1 MNTIDK
7 AKKDLTT
14 KGYLDVP
21 VDPSLDLVAEI
32 KRLKQEKNAVLLA
45 HYYQTKDIQDIAD
58 YLGDSLY
65 LAQQAARTEADIIVF
80 AGVHFMAETAKII
93 NPGKKVLLPDLL
105 AGCSLAES
113 CPAGR
118 FANFKSQHPDAVV
131 VSYINTSA
139 DIKALTDI
147 VCTSSNAKKVIDS
160 IPPEKQIIFAPDR
173 NLGNYL
179 QLQTGRDML
188 IWDGACTVHEAFS
201 LEKIESLMEN
211 YPDAKLIA
219 HPESRPVLLSRAD
232 FVGSTSALLRYVRE
246 DDNKE
251 YIVATEVGILHE
263 MEKQA
268 PSKKFIPAPAETS
281 ECACSE
287 CEYMKRN
294 TMEKLYLC
302 LKYELPEIIVDEEIA
317 RKALLPIERMLNL
330 S

>member
-1 MNTIDK
+1 MNTIEK
-7 AKKDLTT
+7 AKKELAA
-14 KGYLDVP
+14 KGFLDIP
-21 VDPSLDLVAEI
+21 VDASLDLVEEI
-32 KRLKQEKNAVLLA
+32 KKLKKEKNAVLLA

-65 LAQQAARTEADIIVF
+65 LAQQAARTKADVIVF

-113 CPAGR
+113 CPADR

-139 DIKALTDI
+139 AIKALTDI

-160 IPPEKQIIFAPDR
+160 IPADKQIIFAPDR

-211 YPDAKLIA
+211 YPAAKLIA
-219 HPESRPVLLSRAD
+219 HPESRPVLISRSD
-232 FVGSTSALLRYVRE
+232 FVGSTSALLRYVQE
-246 DDNKE
+246 DDAKE

-263 MEKQA
+263 MERRA

-302 LKYELPEIIVDEEIA
+302 LKYELPEIVVDEEIA
-317 RKALLPIERMLNL
+317 RRALVPIERMLKL